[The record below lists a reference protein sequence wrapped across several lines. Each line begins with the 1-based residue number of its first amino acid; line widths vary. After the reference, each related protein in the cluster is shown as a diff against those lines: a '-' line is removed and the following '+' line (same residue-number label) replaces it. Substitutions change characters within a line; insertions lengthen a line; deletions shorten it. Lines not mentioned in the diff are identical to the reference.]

1 MQRTR
6 HFKRT
11 NQAEDNADG
20 LGKVLFAALQP
31 RGEISGTHQIVN
43 DPTEPPFAD
52 TKNRHT

>member
-11 NQAEDNADG
+11 NQAEDNAYG